1 MHIGYQKLRL
11 PLKKFKKKNQFDNI
25 VCRDGEYIS
34 NKTCV
39 DCPGH
44 CKDGAQCDKLTG
56 LCDNGCAK
64 QWTGTFCHSLYFNR
78 FFFNCQLSNTNRLL
92 MLINLDSCQLIQR
105 LLNQTAFYKKCIGRN
120 SKEFS
125 R

>member
-1 MHIGYQKLRL
+1 MVHNVINLRGCVIMGVL
-11 PLKKFKKKNQFDNI
+11 NNGLEHFVT
-25 VCRDGEYIS
+25 VCI
-34 NKTCV
+34 
-39 DCPGH
+39 
-44 CKDGAQCDKLTG
+44 LTG
-56 LCDNGCAK
+56 
-64 QWTGTFCHSLYFNR
+64 